1 MSLRNLVWFYRRRVR
16 ARAVQELLALVG
28 IAVGVALLF
37 AVQVSNRSLS
47 ASIAQL
53 THGLVGNAQLQLVA
67 RGPQGFDERL
77 VGRVRNSPGVGA
89 VAPMLVSQL
98 NVVAGDRSRS
108 VYMLAGDRRLVRLG
122 GSLLSGYQARSL
134 ARLHAVVLPLPLA
147 RALGVR
153 FGDTITLQVAGR
165 SVEVPVGAVV
175 SGRDVGPLAQSPVVF
190 APIRYAQELAGL
202 EGRVSRLYV
211 VPEPGQA
218 DVAERSLRRI
228 AAGHLTVGEADYD
241 RRMFAQAAR
250 PNDQSTALFAS
261 ISALVGFLLAFN
273 AMLLMT
279 RERRSVIAE
288 LRISGYGFW
297 GVVEVLMF
305 DALVLGVAASV
316 CGIALGD
323 QLSRHV
329 FQPSPGYLAIAFP
342 VGNARTVSPEAVLL
356 AFGTGIAAAMLATLA
371 PLVAAFRSPTMDAVD
386 EDALQPASSDGTL
399 HSRFWLA
406 IGVLGLAISTVVLV
420 ARPEAALVGVVA
432 LLASMLALLPV
443 ILSVTLRLLDRG
455 RRRIASVVPPIA
467 VGELQSARSRSVAI
481 AAIAGVAV
489 FGSTAIESAHRDLQH
504 ALDAASHQLSAVTDL
519 WVSAAGQANTL
530 ATVPFPPSAISTIAT
545 TPHVAAVAAYRGAL
559 LDVGDRRVWVM
570 APPRN
575 SAGMIPPNEVVEGD
589 LRTAERH
596 LDDGGWAVVSES
608 LAKERDLQ
616 VGDAFMLDAPQSE
629 RFRVAAITT
638 NFGWSPG
645 AIIVN
650 ADDFQRAWGSSD
662 VSALQVRLDGLS
674 SLAGKRAVERALG
687 AGSALTVETVA
698 EREQRHRATTRAG
711 LARLTQIATLML
723 TAATLAIGA
732 AMGGM
737 IWQRRRRMAELKLA
751 GITQRQLW
759 RALMLESGLLLGIG
773 CTIGALYGLGGAQ
786 LLDRALG
793 SVTGFP
799 VDTSLGF
806 GVAVGSLAL
815 VGAVAS
821 AIVLLPGYMAARV
834 PVEAAFQD

>member
-1 MSLRNLVWFYRRRVR
+1 
-16 ARAVQELLALVG
+16 
-28 IAVGVALLF
+28 
-37 AVQVSNRSLS
+37 
-47 ASIAQL
+47 
-53 THGLVGNAQLQLVA
+53 
-67 RGPQGFDERL
+67 
-77 VGRVRNSPGVGA
+77 
-89 VAPMLVSQL
+89 
-98 NVVAGDRSRS
+98 
-108 VYMLAGDRRLVRLG
+108 
-122 GSLLSGYQARSL
+122 
-134 ARLHAVVLPLPLA
+134 
-147 RALGVR
+147 
-153 FGDTITLQVAGR
+153 
-165 SVEVPVGAVV
+165 
-175 SGRDVGPLAQSPVVF
+175 VF
-190 APIRYAQELAGL
+190 APIGYAQELAGM

-211 VPEPGQA
+211 APEPGQT
-218 DVAERSLRRI
+218 DLAEQSLRRI
-228 AAGHLTVGEADYD
+228 AAGHLTIGRADYD
-241 RRMFAQAAR
+241 RRLFAQAAT

-297 GVVEVLMF
+297 GVIEVLMF
-305 DALVLGVAASV
+305 DALVLGLAASV

-342 VGNARTVSPEAVLL
+342 VGNARTVSAEAVLL
-356 AFGTGIAAAMLATLA
+356 AFATGIAAAMLATLA
-371 PLVAAFRSPTMDAVD
+371 PLVAAFRAPTMDAVD
-386 EDALQPASSDGTL
+386 EEALQPTASAGSL
-399 HSRFWLA
+399 RSRLWLG
-406 IGVLGLAISTVVLV
+406 IGVLGLAISAFVLFV
-420 ARPEAALVGVVA
+420 RPEAALLGVVA

-443 ILSVTLRLLDRG
+443 ILAGTLRLLDRV
-455 RRRIASVVPPIA
+455 RRQIASVVPPIA

-504 ALDAASHQLSAVTDL
+504 ALDTASRQLSAVTDL

-530 ATVPFPPSAISTIAT
+530 ATVPFPPKAIAAIAT
-545 TPHVAAVAAYRGAL
+545 TPHVASVAAYRGAL
-559 LDVGDRRVWVM
+559 LDIGDRRVWIM
-570 APPRN
+570 APPR
-575 SAGMIPPNEVVEGD
+575 SSVGMIPANGVVEGD
-589 LRTAERH
+589 LRTAERR
-596 LDDGGWAVVSES
+596 LSQGGWGVVSEV
-608 LAKERDLQ
+608 LAKERDLH
-616 VGDAFMLDAPQSE
+616 VGDTFTLGAPQPE
-629 RFRVAAITT
+629 RLRVAAITT

-645 AIIVN
+645 AIIIN
-650 ADDFQRAWGSSD
+650 ADDFRRAWRSSD
-662 VSALQVRLDGLS
+662 VSALQVRLDGLPP
-674 SLAGKRAVERALG
+674 LAGKQAVERALG
-687 AGSALTVETVA
+687 PDSGLTVETVA

-711 LARLTQIATLML
+711 LSRLTQIATLML

-737 IWQRRRRMAELKLA
+737 IWQRRRRMADLKLA

-759 RALMLESGLLLGIG
+759 RALMLESTLLLGIG
-773 CTIGALYGLGGAQ
+773 CSVGAVYGLGGAQ

-806 GVAVGSLAL
+806 GVALGSLAL